1 MGCMGCMG
9 ISRGEKGKPKG
20 PHWVALISSCYGR
33 NLLRPEYREGGGYNC
48 RQSKLKEMRMSLQS
62 PDRRERN
69 YTTTFKYME
78 MISMSDS
85 FSFGSENV
93 KNRSETP
100 P

>member
-1 MGCMGCMG
+1 
-9 ISRGEKGKPKG
+9 
-20 PHWVALISSCYGR
+20 
-33 NLLRPEYREGGGYNC
+33 
-48 RQSKLKEMRMSLQS
+48 MRMSLQS